1 MSSENAS
8 QNTFFF
14 NIRFCL
20 MSLLNVK
27 HKFIWRVLLRYNTR
41 HHGYTFVGTMY
52 FVVMGRQPVVIINY
66 VRYCCCGIA
75 LAFDALY
82 NEKISF
88 SYFAIVKY
96 TRNSMQTV
104 SLNKHLITRLPMTLL
119 FLFLVMVHVGTYTHL
134 SNTRVFVRFDKN
146 KVFYDI

>member
-1 MSSENAS
+1 MRAKLP
-8 QNTFFF
+8 FFF

-20 MSLLNVK
+20 MSLLKVK
-27 HKFIWRVLLRYNTR
+27 HDFIWPALLRYNTR
-41 HHGYTFVGTMY
+41 HCRYNVLPGNGSLTRSHNKLCEIFS
-52 FVVMGRQPVVIINY
+52 Y
-66 VRYCCCGIA
+66 VRYCCCGIV
-75 LAFDALY
+75 LTLDVLY

-104 SLNKHLITRLPMTLL
+104 SLNKYLKTRLPMTLL
-119 FLFLVMVHVGTYTHL
+119 FLFLLMVHVGTYIHL
-134 SNTRVFVRFDKN
+134 SNTRVFERFDEN